1 MSSSILISRGQII
14 VDGLPF
20 SPGVAVAHQKMSPE
34 FKLSSTPSLLR
45 KNSSGRRA
53 KHHPTAGRT
62 SSTGDLRQPRYN
74 LRSRIRT
81 CLKEGEEDGFGRA
94 ARSTGNFCTPLTR
107 APSNPTR
114 SSLRNETWDEA
125 VTTSSGPKSAA
136 SFQPLDH
143 AQRRGVNL
151 NENRSSDCSKS
162 LPRPKD
168 KNVRLKPAIVL
179 DPAARSKAKSIKHVH
194 FADRDNEISYE
205 VTKDDIKNS
214 WLDVDVSSALE
225 STIDRNQDMT
235 VSFGPTGRF
244 TLLDMDLCKNGKDYM
259 VLMQQ
264 NRLVNEMLGQ
274 RNEYR
279 RAVLEEQA
287 RQKREGV
294 VDPEKLHAVAS
305 SHSKWGVEITKSSWW
320 LHMTNMS

>member
-1 MSSSILISRGQII
+1 M
-14 VDGLPF
+14 DGHLPF
-20 SPGVAVAHQKMSPE
+20 SPGVAHQKISPE
-34 FKLSSTPSLLR
+34 LKLSSTPSVLR

-62 SSTGDLRQPRYN
+62 SSTGDLRQSRYN
-74 LRSRIRT
+74 RSRIRT

-94 ARSTGNFCTPLTR
+94 ARSTGNFCIPLTR
-107 APSNPTR
+107 APSNPTC

-125 VTTSSGPKSAA
+125 VTTSSGPKRAA
-136 SFQPLDH
+136 SFQPLEH

-151 NENRSSDCSKS
+151 NENRSSDCTQS
-162 LPRPKD
+162 LSRHKD
-168 KNVRLKPAIVL
+168 KNVQLKPALVL
-179 DPAARSKAKSIKHVH
+179 HPAARSNAKAIKHVH
-194 FADRDNEISYE
+194 FADREHVIRYE

-235 VSFGPTGRF
+235 VSFGPAGRF

-264 NRLVNEMLGQ
+264 KRLVNEMLGQ
-274 RNEYR
+274 RTNHR
-279 RAVLEEQA
+279 RAVLAEQA
-287 RQKREGV
+287 RQKFEGV
-294 VDPEKLHAVAS
+294 VDLEKLRAVAS

-320 LHMTNMS
+320 LHMTKMS